1 MSDLDRQLKTFRDQ
15 IDSLDQE
22 IVKAIQARTEF
33 VAKIGEIKRERN
45 EPVFRPDRE
54 KEVYEKIKSLS
65 GGPLPDKVMLAIY
78 REIMSGSISVE
89 KGLEVGYLGPAGS
102 FSNQAVRTRF
112 GASVNALEFN
122 SIPDVFRAVE
132 TDKVDYGVVPVENSS
147 EGLVNSTLDQFLISD
162 LLIYSEHYLRINI
175 SLLGFEHNL
184 SKIKTLYGIKIANSQ
199 CKNWLAANLPH
210 VEIVETSSTA
220 KAAQIVA
227 EKKRRLCGRRLFH
240 CGGNLRTQFN
250 SGIHRRPRRQYD
262 SIFDHRKKSMPAHR
276 KRQNFDRFLLPR

>member
-102 FSNQAVRTRF
+102 FFQPGGPNSFRGF
-112 GASVNALEFN
+112 GQRVG
-122 SIPDVFRAVE
+122 I
-132 TDKVDYGVVPVENSS
+132 
-147 EGLVNSTLDQFLISD
+147 QFDSGCV
-162 LLIYSEHYLRINI
+162 S
-175 SLLGFEHNL
+175 
-184 SKIKTLYGIKIANSQ
+184 
-199 CKNWLAANLPH
+199 
-210 VEIVETSSTA
+210 
-220 KAAQIVA
+220 
-227 EKKRRLCGRRLFH
+227 RR
-240 CGGNLRTQFN
+240 GNR
-250 SGIHRRPRRQYD
+250 
-262 SIFDHRKKSMPAHR
+262 
-276 KRQNFDRFLLPR
+276 